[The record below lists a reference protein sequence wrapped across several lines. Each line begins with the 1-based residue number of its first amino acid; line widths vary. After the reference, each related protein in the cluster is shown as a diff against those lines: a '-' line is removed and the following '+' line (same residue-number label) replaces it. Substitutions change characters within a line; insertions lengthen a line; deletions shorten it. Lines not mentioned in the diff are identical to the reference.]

1 MKRKTIRVP
10 LESLLY
16 LHEIMRNQR
25 IGDHLSERSIER
37 LTKNYNNHYKENGYE
52 LMDGSLGG
60 AIGKPENSY
69 EEHRWTDWNVQD
81 MKEMLDK
88 ANLPYVDGEDID
100 VIDVY
105 F

>member
-1 MKRKTIRVP
+1 MKKKTIRVP
-10 LESLLY
+10 LESWLY
-16 LHEIMRNQR
+16 LQDICRYQR
-25 IGDHLSERSIER
+25 GGTHLSEKSIAHF
-37 LTKNYNNHYKENGYE
+37 TKEMQRDINKNGHE

-69 EEHRWTDWNVQD
+69 EEHRWTSWSLEE
-81 MKEMLDK
+81 MKKMLDEK
-88 ANLPYVDGEDID
+88 GLPYEEGEEVD